1 MTKRFIRRGEHS
13 SPAPGTSI
21 DAFFARRTR
30 IVIFFAQ
37 ATRVGTVFARLPAKP
52 CQRHKKRPG
61 NIARALILS
70 GWGRGIRRGI
80 AAPSLRALAGP
91 CALRWQRALALCSA
105 PRPQRGSNPCGEH
118 KKRPGNIARALILYG
133 WGRGIRTPV
142 TGTKNPGPAAGRCP
156 SGLRSTA

>member
-1 MTKRFIRRGEHS
+1 MTKRFIRREEHS

-37 ATRVGTVFARLPAKP
+37 ATRVGTVFAQDTRIGICFAHVNRIGTVFARLPAKP

-61 NIARALILS
+61 NIARALILY

-118 KKRPGNIARALILYG
+118 KNARA
-133 WGRGIRTPV
+133 T
-142 TGTKNPGPAAGRCP
+142 
-156 SGLRSTA
+156 